1 MMGAHS
7 VISFLLLAA
16 VLLLSEEVTAFQSS
30 LVGSAF
36 TSIRSSSSS
45 SSSQVVTSL
54 YSSLDADPLGPGSS
68 RNSASSPKMKKK
80 DLRSLQRF
88 LEVECWRSP
97 NIRNLDRTLLAVA
110 DACKQINRIVQ
121 RAQTDDLYGAAI
133 DPLTGEIAEENVQ
146 GEVQQQLDVLCNTIM
161 LRAFCGASNNVVC
174 AVASEEEPLPRTCAD
189 VMGYDNM
196 IQSGEYVAV
205 FDPIDGSKNIDA
217 SLPVGTV
224 FGIYRSPEGSSAGI
238 DGVNLDS
245 FLQRGTKMVA
255 AGYCLYSATTVLV
268 LTLGSGVH
276 IFTLDPDKQQFLQ
289 THPNVRIPD
298 VGSLYSFNEANY
310 REFSEPV
317 QKFLTNMKQAG
328 ALGGKKVS
336 SRYVGALVAD
346 VHNILINGGI
356 YGYPAT
362 RDNVNGKLRLLYE
375 SAPMAMIMEQAG
387 GAGSTGHGRILDVL
401 PPQPKKN
408 KGGDK
413 SDAAS
418 DEEAGKGIHVRVPTY
433 LGSVENVYELEQC
446 FRYYGE
452 EEDNN

>member
-1 MMGAHS
+1 MVFRS
-7 VISFLLLAA
+7 VKIT
-16 VLLLSEEVTAFQSS
+16 LLSAVMFFCSQVVAFQSTVATS
-30 LVGSAF
+30 MITAARQTSA
-36 TSIRSSSSS
+36 
-45 SSSQVVTSL
+45 L
-54 YSSLDADPLGPGSS
+54 HSSLDPFGPS
-68 RNSASSPKMKKK
+68 RSAASSPEMKKK
-80 DLRSLQRF
+80 DLRTFQRF
-88 LEVECWRSP
+88 LEVECWK
-97 NIRNLDRTLLAVA
+97 NGEIRNLDRTLLAVA

-121 RAQTDDLYGAAI
+121 RAQTDDLYGAAV
-133 DPLTGEIAEENVQ
+133 DPLTGELAEENVQ

-174 AVASEEEPLPRTCAD
+174 AVASEEEPLPRSCAD
-189 VMGYDNM
+189 VMGYDTSEFN
-196 IQSGEYVAV
+196 ILQSGEYVAV
-205 FDPIDGSKNIDA
+205 FDPIDGSKNIDS

-224 FGIYRSPEGSSAGI
+224 FGIYRVPDGASAGK
-238 DGVNLDS
+238 DGVNLDN

-276 IFTLDPDKQQFLQ
+276 GFTLDPDKQKFLQ
-289 THPNVRIPD
+289 THPNMRIPGI
-298 VGSLYSFNEANY
+298 GSLYSFNEANY

-328 ALGGKKVS
+328 AIGGKKVS

-346 VHNILINGGI
+346 VHNVLINGGI

-401 PPQPKKN
+401 PPQRKKN
-408 KGGDK
+408 SGHKK
-413 SDAAS
+413 SDVEP
-418 DEEAGKGIHVRVPTY
+418 DDDEAGKGIHVRVPTF

-446 FRYYGE
+446 FKYYGE
-452 EEDNN
+452 EDN

>member
-1 MMGAHS
+1 LRTIQQYHIFDITYVRCNVQILQHNLESLRIFSRRMTGFHS
-7 VISFLLLAA
+7 TVITFLSMAMFCSQT
-16 VLLLSEEVTAFQSS
+16 VAFQSNVAAPMMS
-30 LVGSAF
+30 KVTQ
-36 TSIRSSSSS
+36 TSE
-45 SSSQVVTSL
+45 L
-54 YSSLDADPLGPGSS
+54 YSSMDAP
-68 RNSASSPKMKKK
+68 RNAASSPEMKKK
-80 DLRSLQRF
+80 DLRTFQRF
-88 LEVECWRSP
+88 LEVECWK
-97 NIRNLDRTLLAVA
+97 NGDIRDLDRTLLAVA

-133 DPLTGEIAEENVQ
+133 DPLTGELAEENVQ

-174 AVASEEEPLPRTCAD
+174 AVASEEEPLPRSCAD
-189 VMGYDNM
+189 VMGYDTTEFNIM
-196 IQSGEYVAV
+196 QSGEFVAV
-205 FDPIDGSKNIDA
+205 FDPIDGSKNIDS

-224 FGIYRSPEGSSAGI
+224 FGIYRAPDGASSGKN
-238 DGVNLDS
+238 GVNLDS

-276 IFTLDPDKQQFLQ
+276 GFTLDPDKQKFLQ
-289 THPNVRIPD
+289 THPNIRIPD

-317 QKFLTNMKQAG
+317 QQFLTSMKQSG
-328 ALGGKKVS
+328 TVGGKKVS

-346 VHNILINGGI
+346 VHNVLINGGI

-387 GAGSTGHGRILDVL
+387 GAGSTGHGRILDV
-401 PPQPKKN
+401 
-408 KGGDK
+408 
-413 SDAAS
+413 
-418 DEEAGKGIHVRVPTY
+418 AGKGIHVRVPTY

-446 FRYYGE
+446 FKFYGE
-452 EEDNN
+452 DD

>member
-1 MMGAHS
+1 MGFHS
-7 VISFLLLAA
+7 TVIT
-16 VLLLSEEVTAFQSS
+16 LLSTAMFCSQTVAFQSNVATPTMS
-30 LVGSAF
+30 KVRQ
-36 TSIRSSSSS
+36 TSE
-45 SSSQVVTSL
+45 L
-54 YSSLDADPLGPGSS
+54 YSSMDVPLGSS
-68 RNSASSPKMKKK
+68 SNSASSPEMKKK
-80 DLRSLQRF
+80 DLRTFQRF
-88 LEVECWRSP
+88 LEVECWK
-97 NIRNLDRTLLAVA
+97 NGDIRDLDRTLLAVA

-133 DPLTGEIAEENVQ
+133 DPLTGELAEENVQ

-161 LRAFCGASNNVVC
+161 LRAFCGASNDVVC
-174 AVASEEEPLPRTCAD
+174 AVASEEEPLPRSCAD
-189 VMGYDNM
+189 VMGYDKNEFNIM
-196 IQSGEYVAV
+196 QSGDFVAV
-205 FDPIDGSKNIDA
+205 FDPIDGSKNIDS

-224 FGIYRSPEGSSAGI
+224 FGIYRAPEGASAGKN
-238 DGVNLDS
+238 GMNLDS

-276 IFTLDPDKQQFLQ
+276 GFTLDPDKQKFLQ
-289 THPNVRIPD
+289 THPNIRIPD

-317 QKFLTNMKQAG
+317 QQFLTSMKQSG
-328 ALGGKKVS
+328 TVGGKKVS

-346 VHNILINGGI
+346 VHNVLINGGI

-401 PPQPKKN
+401 PPQRKKHGHN
-408 KGGDK
+408 KGDVEA
-413 SDAAS
+413 D

-446 FRYYGE
+446 FKFYGE
-452 EEDNN
+452 DD

>member
-1 MMGAHS
+1 MVFRS
-7 VISFLLLAA
+7 VKIT
-16 VLLLSEEVTAFQSS
+16 LLSAVMFFCSQVVAFQSTVATS
-30 LVGSAF
+30 MITAARQTSA
-36 TSIRSSSSS
+36 
-45 SSSQVVTSL
+45 L
-54 YSSLDADPLGPGSS
+54 HSSLDPLGPS
-68 RNSASSPKMKKK
+68 RSAASSPEMKKK
-80 DLRSLQRF
+80 DLRTFQRF
-88 LEVECWRSP
+88 LEVECWK
-97 NIRNLDRTLLAVA
+97 NGEIRNLDRTLLAVA

-121 RAQTDDLYGAAI
+121 RAQTDDLYGAAV
-133 DPLTGEIAEENVQ
+133 DPLTGELAEENVQ

-174 AVASEEEPLPRTCAD
+174 AVASEEEPLPRSCAD
-189 VMGYDNM
+189 VMGYDTSEFN
-196 IQSGEYVAV
+196 ILQSGEYVAV
-205 FDPIDGSKNIDA
+205 FDPIDGSKNIDS

-224 FGIYRSPEGSSAGI
+224 FGIYRVPDGASAGK
-238 DGVNLDS
+238 DGVNLDN

-276 IFTLDPDKQQFLQ
+276 GFTLDPDKQKFLQ
-289 THPNVRIPD
+289 THPNMRIPGI
-298 VGSLYSFNEANY
+298 GSLYSFNEANY

-328 ALGGKKVS
+328 AIGGKKVS

-346 VHNILINGGI
+346 VHNVLINGGI

-401 PPQPKKN
+401 PPQRKKN
-408 KGGDK
+408 SGHKK
-413 SDAAS
+413 SDVEP
-418 DEEAGKGIHVRVPTY
+418 DDDEAGKGIHVRVPTF

-446 FRYYGE
+446 FKYYGE
-452 EEDNN
+452 EDN

>member
-1 MMGAHS
+1 MVFRS
-7 VISFLLLAA
+7 LVIA
-16 VLLLSEEVTAFQSS
+16 LLSAVMFCSQAVAFQSTVATS
-30 LVGSAF
+30 MITPARQTSALF
-36 TSIRSSSSS
+36 SSM
-45 SSSQVVTSL
+45 
-54 YSSLDADPLGPGSS
+54 DPLGPS
-68 RNSASSPKMKKK
+68 RNTASSPEMKKK
-80 DLRSLQRF
+80 DLRTFQRF
-88 LEVECWRSP
+88 LEVECWK
-97 NIRNLDRTLLAVA
+97 NGEIRNLDRTLVAVA

-133 DPLTGEIAEENVQ
+133 DPLTGELAEENVQ

-174 AVASEEEPLPRTCAD
+174 AVASEEEPLPRSCAD
-189 VMGYDNM
+189 VMGYDMTEFNIM
-196 IQSGEYVAV
+196 QSGEYVAV
-205 FDPIDGSKNIDA
+205 FDPIDGSKNIDS

-224 FGIYRSPEGSSAGI
+224 FGIYRVTDGASAGK
-238 DGVNLDS
+238 DGVNLDN

-276 IFTLDPDKQQFLQ
+276 GFTLDPDKQKFLQ
-289 THPNVRIPD
+289 THPNMRIPD
-298 VGSLYSFNEANY
+298 IGSLYSFNEANY

-328 ALGGKKVS
+328 AIGGKKVS

-346 VHNILINGGI
+346 VHNVLINGGI

-362 RDNVNGKLRLLYE
+362 RDNVDGKLRLLYE

-401 PPQPKKN
+401 PPQRKKN
-408 KGGDK
+408 NGHNK
-413 SDAAS
+413 SDVEP
-418 DEEAGKGIHVRVPTY
+418 DDDEAGKGIHVRVPTF

-452 EEDNN
+452 EDN